1 MIPSARTLAANTM
14 AGCARLHDRNSHRPE
29 RQPPPDFMQILRR
42 IVFSL
47 AAALV
52 LVLPASGQAQS
63 AADSAAVMLGVA
75 TQLRAEGRTTLAN
88 SLLALIME
96 RWPSTPAGA
105 EAGRLRGQMRTV
117 VEERSGKTEL
127 LVFTT
132 TYGLALGAAVPAAF
146 GSEAAEAYGVG
157 LIAGGPT
164 GYFLGRQI
172 ALKRP
177 VSEGQSRAI
186 SWGTIWGAWQGF
198 GWAQALELGAE
209 EVCSGGF
216 CFTEDPDGETLTRA
230 ALIGSFAGLGTGLF
244 LSRKDIPAGTATA
257 VTFGSLWGTWF
268 GVATGVLVDDP
279 DENGLEYALVG
290 GDIGLVVT
298 ALLAPRW
305 QLSRSRA
312 RLISIAGVA
321 GGLAGVGLLLITQ
334 PDGDGDNLIA
344 VPMATSALGL
354 ALGAVWTRNY
364 DERSAPRSREPEPDA
379 LLHWNRG
386 LSLGMPEPALRM
398 LPTDRRGNSAP
409 AIAIPLLKARF

>member
-1 MIPSARTLAANTM
+1 M
-14 AGCARLHDRNSHRPE
+14 RL
-29 RQPPPDFMQILRR
+29 LRR
-42 IVFSL
+42 IALSFL
-47 AAALV
+47 AALV
-52 LVLPASGQAQS
+52 LVIPARVRAQS

-75 TQLRAEGRTTLAN
+75 TQLRAEGRSTLAN

-96 RWPSTPAGA
+96 RWPSTPAAA
-105 EAGRLRGQMRTV
+105 EAERLRGQMRTV
-117 VEERSGKTEL
+117 VDERSGKTEL

-132 TYGLALGAAVPAAF
+132 AYGLALGVAVPAAF
-146 GSEAAEAYGVG
+146 GSEEPEVFGVG

-164 GYFLGRQI
+164 GFFLGRQI
-172 ALKRP
+172 TLKRP

-198 GWAQALELGAE
+198 GWAQALELGAD
-209 EVCSGGF
+209 EVCNDGF

-230 ALIGSFAGLGTGLF
+230 ALIGSVVGLGTGLY
-244 LSRKDIPAGTATA
+244 LSRKDIPAGIATA

-268 GVATGVLVDDP
+268 GVATNVLVDDSG
-279 DENGLEYALVG
+279 DNGLEYALVG

-321 GGLAGVGLLLITQ
+321 GGLAGAGLLLITQ
-334 PDGDGDNLIA
+334 PDGDSDNLIA

-354 ALGAVWTRNY
+354 ALGAVWTKNY
-364 DERSAPRSREPEPDA
+364 DERNAPRPREPEPDA
-379 LLHWNRG
+379 LLQWNRG
-386 LSLGMPEPALRM
+386 LSFGMPEPALRM
-398 LPTDRRGNSAP
+398 LPTDRRGNRAP